1 MFVTKTVFILLP
13 FIFAILS
20 SPVLSKTVE
29 EDRQYIEKL
38 KLECENNK
46 KFLVQDDYSVEC
58 LNTHQHYNSKST
70 RRYSEA
76 RAVSQGK
83 VRIGGYNLWH
93 PGSQNS
99 IHKDYKLVAKII
111 NEFDVTSVIELLP
124 LVNIDYKNNRSVI
137 EYIKE
142 GPSRIRAFKN
152 ELRSATR
159 NGRTSQI
166 KKLKL
171 DIKRIESGLLKAPS
185 LYRAPGYLKLL
196 TELRKLDSTWSLIL
210 SPRGDSA
217 KVVNVKELTGFL
229 YRGKVV
235 KPITNDHCLE
245 TYKKEKGKKIACFPN
260 LRKSFMGRETSHVFS
275 RRPLLASF
283 KSGKFDFSLLAS
295 HVVFGSPNPNEKPE
309 DMKKILMPSF
319 GVETYLGLGTG
330 LDSQNY
336 ARFAET
342 KIILELIEKLKKS
355 YKEKDILYVGDM
367 NIESKNK
374 FWADLLRDHSSP
386 ELLVDEQTSLSLSL
400 YNSQGERTEAM
411 ASNYDHFILPKG
423 QFSNCQKTNGE
434 YKTTRKTYA
443 SGFVKDYIYENY
455 IVRSKRLKN
464 NYFPLEENFLDA
476 SAEIV
481 NDYTMTREGQKQ
493 MKLMVNN
500 LKDKLSKVYTVKRN
514 EIVKDDSKIE
524 VKLSYFRERVFISQL
539 RNQTFYRVFKEI
551 LSDHYPISLDCSNK

>member
-1 MFVTKTVFILLP
+1 MTKNNYTLWLFILA
-13 FIFAILS
+13 FVSTSAF
-20 SPVLSKTVE
+20 SKTVE
-29 EDRQYIEKL
+29 EDREYISKL
-38 KLECENNK
+38 KNECENNK
-46 KFLVQDDYSVEC
+46 KFLVQDEYSVEC
-58 LNTHQHYNSKST
+58 LNTHQHYNSQSSK
-70 RRYSEA
+70 RYSET
-76 RAVSQGK
+76 RAIAQGN

-124 LVNIDYKNNRSVI
+124 LVNIDLKNNKSVI
-137 EYIKE
+137 SYIDN
-142 GPSRIRAFKN
+142 GPSKIRTLKS
-152 ELRSATR
+152 ELKLATR
-159 NGRTSQI
+159 SGNTHEI
-166 KKLKL
+166 KKLKAE
-171 DIKRIESGLLKAPS
+171 IKKLESGIKKAPS

-196 TELRKLDSTWSLIL
+196 TELRKLDPTWSLIL

-229 YRGKVV
+229 YRGRVV

-295 HVVFGSPNPNEKPE
+295 HVVFTSPNPNEKPE
-309 DMKKILMPSF
+309 DMAKILMPSF
-319 GVETYLGLGTG
+319 GVKTYLGLGTG

-355 YKEKDILYVGDM
+355 YKEKDVLYIGDM

-374 FWADLLRDHSSP
+374 YWSELLREHSSP
-386 ELLVDEQTSLSLSL
+386 ELLIEEATSLSLSL
-400 YNSQGERTEAM
+400 YNSRGERTESM

-423 QFSNCQKTNGE
+423 QFSNCQKQNGE
-434 YKTTRKTYA
+434 FKAKRMSYS
-443 SGFVKDYIYENY
+443 SGFIKDYIYKNY
-455 IVRSKRLKN
+455 IVRSKRLKDN
-464 NYFPLEENFLDA
+464 IFPEEENIA
-476 SAEIV
+476 NSVTEIV
-481 NDYTMTREGQKQ
+481 NDYRITREGQKQ
-493 MKLMVNN
+493 LKLM
-500 LKDKLSKVYTVKRN
+500 LAKYKEKLSNVYTIKRD
-514 EIVKDDSKIE
+514 ELVKDDSK
-524 VKLSYFRERVFISQL
+524 VDLKLSYFKERVFMSQL
-539 RNQTFYRVFKEI
+539 RNQTFYRVYKEV
-551 LSDHYPISLDCSNK
+551 LSDHYPIVLDCSNK